1 LMTERLYTLKEAC
14 EFLGVSPSTI
24 RRWEKAGKLKCV
36 RTPGGQRRVP
46 ESEIN
51 RLQTLGGGG

>member
-1 LMTERLYTLKEAC
+1 MVEKLYSLQEAC

-24 RRWEKAGKLKCV
+24 RRWEREGKIRCV

-46 ESEIN
+46 ESEVA
-51 RLQTLGGGG
+51 RLQSLGRGG